1 MKGGNYYMK
10 IVLKEWLKNKKAFVL
25 LIISVLMGAVYS
37 VLSSVLIIKIRDALD
52 NISDTTKIRGVIIIG
67 LLGVIIG
74 PLKGMVGHYA
84 IQQNLSVMSIRW
96 HKKLIDADFQM
107 FTKYSCSK
115 IYTIGEFLWNCST
128 VMRQML
134 HLFGCVVSIV
144 TTITGM
150 WILGGKLI
158 IAVIILYMLSAFL
171 FKYLF
176 NLYGK
181 MDDKIHEFTK
191 IRNQEIE
198 NAINGFSEVRAFG
211 EQKSHLENM
220 RINAVTTFEYKVKR
234 NRINGMTNL
243 SFELVDFIGMI
254 LVLVYSINQI
264 QLGNMTA
271 ATAMSL
277 ILYVFRIIDP
287 LASILDFMD
296 TLSQSTATA
305 KDYKEIMDYVN
316 SIKNGDI
323 AMEGFNNKIEIK
335 NLSFAYND
343 SSSVLTNINMTIDK
357 GQRIGI
363 VGSSGNGK
371 STLAKLIL
379 HFYEP
384 NSGHITI
391 DGIDLKDM
399 TDESFRRI
407 VGTVQQ
413 ENNIFPGSIWSNV
426 TYGSKHALESE
437 VIEACKRA
445 RIYDFIMTLPEKF
458 DTEVGPRGLKLS
470 GGQKQRIAL
479 ARLFLKNPEIIILDE
494 ATSALDNETET
505 LIQDAIDELHGK
517 TIITIAHRLST
528 IKDSDVI
535 YVLNNNTI
543 AEYGTHDELITK
555 GGLYAAMQK

>member
-1 MKGGNYYMK
+1 MK

-115 IYTIGEFLWNCST
+115 IYTIGEFLWNCSP

>member
-1 MKGGNYYMK
+1 MK